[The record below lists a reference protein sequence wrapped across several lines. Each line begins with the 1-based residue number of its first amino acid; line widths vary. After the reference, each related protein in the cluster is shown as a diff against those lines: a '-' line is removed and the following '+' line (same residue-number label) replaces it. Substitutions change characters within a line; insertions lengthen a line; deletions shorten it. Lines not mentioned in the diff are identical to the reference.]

1 MLQDTNV
8 TEAKSYYFQHFPTK
22 RYSEFV
28 KLQKDFLSLL
38 HINSD
43 VNSNQQGMLPINIS
57 LDIQGLSGIR
67 IYDQLPI
74 DTRFIPNYY
83 PQTLYW
89 IIKGVSHN
97 ITNNVWT
104 TKLETIAVPKIPDL
118 PTPTSQT
125 KSSKIS
131 GKPYESIPWD
141 DIIGVTAD
149 HLPLLKIIL
158 ALRGMILKDSRRF
171 SRRVYMTNMKDYDAN
186 AKLLWA
192 PIENLSSVSVTS
204 IPKPARSVQ
213 GSNPKK
219 SLWYRY
225 WCPCRH

>member
-1 MLQDTNV
+1 MWCAYSEGVKRRFLDRDTLTDQQVEDFQLYIENKSQIKEKNRFFDTATDAMLQDTKV
-8 TEAKSYYFQHFPTK
+8 EEAKSYYFQHFPTK

-125 KSSKIS
+125 KS
-131 GKPYESIPWD
+131 
-141 DIIGVTAD
+141 
-149 HLPLLKIIL
+149 
-158 ALRGMILKDSRRF
+158 F
-171 SRRVYMTNMKDYDAN
+171 
-186 AKLLWA
+186 
-192 PIENLSSVSVTS
+192 
-204 IPKPARSVQ
+204 
-213 GSNPKK
+213 
-219 SLWYRY
+219 
-225 WCPCRH
+225 